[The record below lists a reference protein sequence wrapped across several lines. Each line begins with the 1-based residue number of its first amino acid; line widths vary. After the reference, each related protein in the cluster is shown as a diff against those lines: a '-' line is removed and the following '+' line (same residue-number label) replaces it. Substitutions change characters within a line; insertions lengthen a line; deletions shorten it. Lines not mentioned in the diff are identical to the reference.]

1 MKFKRSKLEEIVNK
15 HLGAGGRM
23 ISFSKSAYHHEH
35 PDNIIYFNAQIH
47 NKKRKFIWGG
57 DLDITKDMKILK
69 KIEKESGEVFY
80 VTPEL
85 WINEF
90 KKETIKL
97 DSTLKFGG
105 KK

>member
-1 MKFKRSKLEEIVNK
+1 MRPNLEDIVNK

-23 ISFSKSAYHHEH
+23 ITFSKSYYHHEH
-35 PDNIIYFNAQIH
+35 PDNIVYFNAQIH
-47 NKKRKFIWGG
+47 NKKRKFIWAG

-69 KIEKESGEVFY
+69 KIEKEAGVVFY

-90 KKETIKL
+90 TKETIKL
-97 DSTLKFGG
+97 DSTLKFGD

>member
-1 MKFKRSKLEEIVNK
+1 MANLEKIVNK

-23 ISFSKSAYHHEH
+23 ISYSKSGYRSEH
-35 PDNIIYFNAQIH
+35 PDNIVYFNAQIH
-47 NKKRKFIWGG
+47 NKKRKFIWAG

-69 KIEKESGEVFY
+69 KIEKESGEMFY

-90 KKETIKL
+90 TKETIKL

>member
-1 MKFKRSKLEEIVNK
+1 MILKKSKLQEIVYK

-23 ISFSKSAYHHEH
+23 ISNSKSTYHHEH

-47 NKKRKFIWGG
+47 NKKRKFIWAG
-57 DLDITKDMKILK
+57 DLDITKDREILEKIA
-69 KIEKESGEVFY
+69 EESGEMFY

-85 WINEF
+85 WYKF
-90 KKETIKL
+90 MKETIKL
-97 DSTLKFGG
+97 DSTLKFGD